1 MTAMWS
7 SEYSIAEHQD
17 LEATAMAVDRSG
29 VFVLLAGRKCLGL
42 KNLLDASDS
51 LKKFPRH
58 CKYDVGT
65 AEWSPL
71 QKDHCAISTNK
82 KVEVLSWAKSNLSL
96 VNALTSHT
104 RIVTSLN
111 WHQFDANTIATC
123 SIDTFTY
130 VWDLRDSRR
139 PVIAFSTVGTTQVK
153 WNRHSQHSLAT
164 AHAGDVRLWDRRKG
178 TAPVQYITAHQT
190 NIHCMDWSPTQATQL
205 ATASQDCTVK
215 FFDASNPQMTESML
229 TSAAPVWRAKYTPF
243 GNGLLMV
250 VIPPMRRRDNSL
262 LLWNL
267 TNLNSPVHSFV
278 GHADIVLEFDW
289 GKRADSVD
297 YQLITWSKDQRLRI
311 WQIEPYLQKISLIFQ
326 LCRIDNESDTTLETP
341 LTSINNCEIM
351 SSMPIEEDS
360 NLQNE
365 VNCLSIVDSNCTTEE
380 ASPPI
385 ISSQPKSLEQEFS
398 LLNDNIPNVNVD
410 CMDPEKR
417 ECTITA
423 TINNKIVALRI
434 LFPFGYPHGI
444 PPTFE
449 FVGATDVSAE
459 WKNKIMK
466 FLKHSAQQRIK
477 KNRPCLES
485 CIRQLVFTLEE
496 LSQPEDADKLHQLQK
511 QAVLF
516 YSPSVNLK
524 FENNCIPFSPRTS
537 GAKFCG
543 VGTLICFARSFK
555 GLQSLIRADKSTA
568 YSVTSRNA
576 SSGSPLTVSS
586 YYVHDKTNLS
596 RSKVR
601 RTLSKS
607 LKISKATVIF
617 YDVSRLLPIRKDLA
631 EKYVIHTDDVAG
643 MCEENSRIAANAG
656 RLDLAHTW
664 NLAAIAAT
672 PAIKDDRDDDFP
684 WPQHPLAFGMV
695 HQLIE
700 HYAKQ
705 CDIQMAAMLCCA
717 FGTRTQTLEAPK
729 SKTAKSV
736 SPGGSPYHTHH
747 PVDSSVEGWSL
758 PIFRQ
763 NRSNSWSENLDD
775 FNIVDIVVH
784 SPWDTESV
792 KPIRVTLGESWL
804 YDEYKRAYAE
814 ILHRWHLL
822 GARAQVMKYVP
833 CSSEVHQGIELVAE
847 CPYCKQV
854 IREPYCTNC
863 KYPMLL
869 CIVCHT
875 SVRGGANVCLVCGH
889 GGHTRHLLE
898 WFTTNSVCPS
908 GCGCQCLIET
918 AAVLEP

>member
-7 SEYSIAEHQD
+7 SEYSVAEHQD
-17 LEATAMAVDRSG
+17 LEATAMAVDWSG
-29 VFVLLAGRKCLGL
+29 VFILLAGRKYLGL
-42 KNLLDASDS
+42 KNLMDASDA

-58 CKYDVGT
+58 CKHDVGS

-71 QKDHCAISTNK
+71 QKDLCAISTNQ
-82 KVEVLSWAKSNLSL
+82 KVEVLSWTKNNLSL
-96 VNALTSHT
+96 VNTLAAHT
-104 RIVTSLN
+104 RIVNNLN
-111 WHQFDANTIATC
+111 WHKFDANMIATC

-139 PVIAFSTVGTTQVK
+139 PVMAFSTVAGTTQVK
-153 WNRHSQHSLAT
+153 WSRHSHHCLAT
-164 AHAGDVRLWDRRKG
+164 AHGGDLRLWDRRKG

-190 NIHCMDWSPTQATQL
+190 NIHCLDWSPMQASQL

-250 VIPPMRRRDNSL
+250 VIPPMRRGDNSL

-278 GHADIVLEFDW
+278 GHADVVLEFDW

-297 YQLITWSKDQRLRI
+297 YQLITWSKDQTLRI
-311 WQIEPYLQKISLIFQ
+311 WQIEPYLQK
-326 LCRIDNESDTTLETP
+326 LCRIDNESDATLETP
-341 LTSINNCEIM
+341 LTSLNSEMILSNM
-351 SSMPIEEDS
+351 TMGEDT
-360 NLQNE
+360 NLNNE
-365 VNCLSIVDSNCTTEE
+365 VSCLNIGDSNCTTGE
-380 ASPPI
+380 ASLPVI
-385 ISSQPKSLEQEFS
+385 ISQPKSLEQEFS
-398 LLNDNIPNVNVD
+398 LLKTNIQNVTVD
-410 CMDPEKR
+410 CMDPEER
-417 ECTITA
+417 ECTVTA
-423 TINNKIVALRI
+423 SVNNTTVVLHI
-434 LFPFGYPHGI
+434 LFPVGYPHGI

-449 FVGATDVSAE
+449 FAGTTNVNAD

-466 FLKHSAQQRIK
+466 LLKHSAQQRVK
-477 KNRPCLES
+477 KNRPCVES
-485 CIRQLVFTLEE
+485 CIKQLVFTLEE
-496 LSQPEDADKLHQLQK
+496 LSQPADREKLQQLQM
-511 QAVLF
+511 QATLF
-516 YSPSVNLK
+516 NSPSLNVK
-524 FENNCIPFSPRTS
+524 FQNSCIPFPRTS

-543 VGTLICFARSFK
+543 VGTLICFARTYK
-555 GLQSLIRADKSTA
+555 GLQSLMRADKSTPRSLSALNA
-568 YSVTSRNA
+568 Y
-576 SSGSPLTVSS
+576 SGSPLTVSS
-586 YYVHDKTNLS
+586 YYVHEKVNPPKP
-596 RSKVR
+596 KVR

-607 LKISKATVIF
+607 HKITKATVIL

-631 EKYVIHTDDVAG
+631 EKYVLNTDDVVG
-643 MCEENSRIAANAG
+643 MCEENSRIAASVG

-664 NLAAIAAT
+664 SLAALAAT
-672 PAIKDDRDDDFP
+672 PATMDDRDDDFP
-684 WPQHPLAFGMV
+684 WPQHPLAIGLV

-705 CDIQMAAMLCCA
+705 FDIQTAAMLCCA
-717 FGTRTQTLEAPK
+717 FGNRTQTLEAPK
-729 SKTAKSV
+729 SKTTKSI
-736 SPGGSPYHTHH
+736 SPGGSPYHTLHQ
-747 PVDSSVEGWSL
+747 VDSSIEGWSL

-763 NRSNSWSENLDD
+763 NRSNSWSECPDD

-784 SPWDTESV
+784 SPWDTEST
-792 KPIRVTLGESWL
+792 KPIRVALGESWL

-822 GARAQVMKYVP
+822 DARAQVMKYVP
-833 CSSEVHQGIELVAE
+833 CNSEVHQGIELEAE
-847 CPYCKQV
+847 CPYCKQ
-854 IREPYCTNC
+854 IISEPYCINC

-875 SVRGGANVCLVCGH
+875 AVRGGANVCLVCGH
-889 GGHTRHLLE
+889 GGHTRHLLD
-898 WFTTNSVCPS
+898 WFATNSVCPS